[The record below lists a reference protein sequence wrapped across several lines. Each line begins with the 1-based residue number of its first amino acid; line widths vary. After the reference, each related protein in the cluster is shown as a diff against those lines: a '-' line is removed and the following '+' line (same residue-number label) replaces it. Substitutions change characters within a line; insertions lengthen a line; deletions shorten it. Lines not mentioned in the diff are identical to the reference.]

1 MVNGHADYRN
11 ISFQF
16 QDFQL
21 YCISQWLCT
30 LIYKHIYVFDLFMC
44 LQSSLGD
51 GESEGYATLRFS
63 RFGLSC
69 FGLADSVRAVSVMGH
84 FGLTDSVMGHFGL
97 TISMWGHFTHN
108 ISVHKHLITL
118 GRGHVILAGV
128 VPTPI

>member
-11 ISFQF
+11 ISFQL

-84 FGLTDSVMGHFGL
+84 FGLT
-97 TISMWGHFTHN
+97 ISMWGHFTHN
-108 ISVHKHLITL
+108 ISVHNYLITF
-118 GRGHVILAGV
+118 GRGHVILTGV
-128 VPTPI
+128 IPTPI